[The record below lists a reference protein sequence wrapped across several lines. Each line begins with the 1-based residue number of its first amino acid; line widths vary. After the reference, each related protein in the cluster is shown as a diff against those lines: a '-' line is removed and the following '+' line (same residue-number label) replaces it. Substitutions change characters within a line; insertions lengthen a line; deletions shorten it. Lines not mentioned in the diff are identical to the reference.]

1 MLANKSSKLLR
12 AALMSKLSIQQSS
25 QVPIL
30 TQAVVKVKAEH
41 SFDTINNVCLLSSI
55 VGSKSQ
61 VVLVNTKK
69 SVLHPRVLLT
79 KQLLSNFISAELPQ
93 ILHRAVD
100 KVTAVSYASLS
111 NKLTFTFKA
120 SDAMS
125 SNVRKL

>member
-12 AALMSKLSIQQSS
+12 AALMSKLIMKQSS

-30 TQAVVKVKAEH
+30 SQAIVKVKAEH

-55 VGSKSQ
+55 VGIKPQ
-61 VVLVNTKK
+61 VVLVNAKK
-69 SVLHPRVLLT
+69 AVLHPRVLLT
-79 KQLLSNFISAELPQ
+79 QQLLANFLTSEFPN
-93 ILHRAVD
+93 ILRRAVD
-100 KVTAVSYASLS
+100 KITAISYAVLA

-125 SNVRKL
+125 ASARKL